1 MILIYMNTTDW
12 GGVDVIVER
21 FTKFLDERGIQVA
34 IVDKEGSRLRER
46 LPGAAFYSNE
56 DVGTI
61 EGKVRHI
68 FLPSAAKIRD
78 PNTPLL
84 MFKDANVFSWVVHQN
99 DVFRGFFPLS
109 GKLMDSIGYKAV
121 PILRN
126 LIPKHRRIFD
136 AFFETMVARDALSV
150 MDGATGRSMQYFVP
164 SISRAAVHVV
174 PVPSPI
180 SQCISETAGRLV
192 ASSERLSIGY
202 LGRMDI
208 MKWSAI
214 KSFVESNLAPLARRR
229 KVALHVV
236 SEGGFIDQL
245 RSLCGANRIEIVVYG
260 YQPNHIAREIIKTN
274 TDLAIAM
281 GTSALDIAASCHP
294 CIIIDPAVT
303 LSASPQRLF
312 RFVHELEDFCLGE
325 FRDFPHYEK
334 GIHSIEE
341 ALYES
346 KLVDAA
352 DLGRKHVATNHDP
365 STCFANLLQRI
376 QASALS
382 AGEAHERVNE
392 LTASFARAKSNPL
405 SWLN

>member
-1 MILIYMNTTDW
+1 MILIYMNTKEW

-21 FTKFLDERGIQVA
+21 FAGFLDERGIEVA
-34 IVDKEGSRLRER
+34 IVDEQGSRLRER
-46 LPGAAFYSNE
+46 LPRSAFYSSE
-56 DVGTI
+56 GV
-61 EGKVRHI
+61 EALKGKVRHI
-68 FLPSAAKIRD
+68 FLPSSAKLRD
-78 PNTPLL
+78 PRTPLL

-99 DVFRGFFPLS
+99 DVFRSFFPLS

-150 MDGATGRSMQYFVP
+150 MDGATTRSLHYFVP
-164 SISRAAVHVV
+164 SISQDTVHVV
-174 PVPSPI
+174 PVPSPVN
-180 SQCISETAGRLV
+180 QYVAETAGQKRV
-192 ASSERLSIGY
+192 SGDHVSIGY

-214 KSFVESNLAPLARRR
+214 KSFVENNLAPLARKK
-229 KVALHVV
+229 KVTFHVV

-245 RSLCGANRIEIVVYG
+245 RSLCSANRIEIIVYG
-260 YQPNHIAREIIKTN
+260 YQPNYIAREIIKTN

-294 CIIIDPAVT
+294 CIVIDPAVT
-303 LSASPQRLF
+303 LRASPQRLF
-312 RFVHELEDFCLGE
+312 RFGHELENVCLGE
-325 FRDFPHYEK
+325 FRDFPHYEM

-341 ALYES
+341 VLSES
-346 KLVDAA
+346 ELWDAA
-352 DLGRKHVATNHDP
+352 DLGRKYVAKNHDP
-365 STCFANLLQRI
+365 STCFASLLQRI
-376 QASALS
+376 QASTLS
-382 AGEAHERVNE
+382 AGEAHRLVNE
-392 LTASFARAKSNPL
+392 LTTSFSRAKSNPL